1 MKKVFFILFIL
12 FINFIIQYLFYFGF
26 IFINYFNLL
35 SIKTS
40 QSQKIHDIWF
50 VLNFISVY
58 FYYRIIK

>member
-1 MKKVFFILFIL
+1 MKKVFFILFIF